1 MLREMKRVKSGRGGR
16 EELPQTVEGADSEEE
31 IVDKF
36 RTVYSTLYNCAVTK
50 LGMDV
55 LREKVKWMITP
66 EDIGEVIKISTSAV
80 KQAVNHLK
88 ARKSDILEGC
98 TSDGALNAMVRT

>member
-1 MLREMKRVKSGRGGR
+1 
-16 EELPQTVEGADSEEE
+16 
-31 IVDKF
+31 
-36 RTVYSTLYNCAVTK
+36 
-50 LGMDV
+50 
-55 LREKVKWMITP
+55 MISP